1 MKALM
6 KTTQDQLNTF
16 YLNSEILSLMQD
28 SHHVDPIIETIFWG
42 VIKDSENDKST
53 QSMFNKTNSDE
64 YKQKIDKHD
73 PS

>member
-1 MKALM
+1 
-6 KTTQDQLNTF
+6 
-16 YLNSEILSLMQD
+16 MQD

-42 VIKDSENDKST
+42 VIKDSENNKST